1 MQPRRLYRAQGAFG
15 NSAENEDAHD
25 LFHCCESVLH
35 MRVKS
40 RPSDRESWPARGGP
54 GEKIIQLGGNLW
66 IPEPARRKWT
76 KGKGRGGL
84 MAQPRP
90 QANRRLNPRW
100 HISIIM
106 ETTPGRNRLQMPT
119 WATPLT
125 TPVGGILR
133 HPRTV
138 PQRSQEAFTATVG
151 GPREPRSRGKDS
163 LSWAE
168 GTTTDAWPS
177 GSTICSLAGG
187 RSPGPWTMAPGLERG
202 PPYQGLRGDRR
213 ASPRGGFPQPRENVR
228 SPVTLDPSPFFC
240 TFPKTQEI

>member
-1 MQPRRLYRAQGAFG
+1 MVTPSLELGFKERRWKRLSGSTPAGAWVTRIIPLCSLGAFTVLK
-15 NSAENEDAHD
+15 AH
-25 LFHCCESVLH
+25 
-35 MRVKS
+35 
-40 RPSDRESWPARGGP
+40 
-54 GEKIIQLGGNLW
+54 LGTAQRTKT
-66 IPEPARRKWT
+66 PMTSSTVASRRKWT

-138 PQRSQEAFTATVG
+138 PQKSQEAFTATVG
-151 GPREPRSRGKDS
+151 GPREPRSRGKGS

-213 ASPRGGFPQPRENVR
+213 ASPRGGFPQLRENVR